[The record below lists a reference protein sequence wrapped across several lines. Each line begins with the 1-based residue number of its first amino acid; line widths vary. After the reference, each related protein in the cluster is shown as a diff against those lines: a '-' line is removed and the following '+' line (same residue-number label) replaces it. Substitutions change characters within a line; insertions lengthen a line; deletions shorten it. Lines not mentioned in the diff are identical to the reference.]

1 MSEEKLNVPLASEF
15 LKVVR
20 GQECQCEETF
30 QEWLPAAGIQA
41 PKTMEALG
49 TALAYLDC
57 IASCWWGCRQGDH
70 VEERLV
76 GKVSSN
82 ARAALLT
89 LRSGYYDESLGLV
102 RQIGE
107 TANLLCLFMQSEELH
122 EKWKDAS
129 ENVVRNQFSPV
140 QVRLMLEELPLP
152 LPMDRD
158 DYAIL
163 SRQSIHATPNTSPQS
178 HNPFNLPTMGGHF
191 QEAGALLA
199 LNLLGGMVGWVPWLA
214 VTLIKPPTDR
224 KIIIDSSVDLFRSI
238 GRVNLNS
245 IQDYFDEIRESTSFK
260 EDVARLRRW
269 QRAWQSRSE
278 D

>member
-1 MSEEKLNVPLASEF
+1 MANERLDVPLASDF

-20 GQECQCEETF
+20 DQERQCEETF
-30 QEWLPAAGIQA
+30 HEWLPAAGIQA
-41 PKTMEALG
+41 PKTMDALG

-70 VEERLV
+70 IEERLV
-76 GKVSSN
+76 GRAASN

-89 LRSGYYDESLGLV
+89 LRSGYYDEALGLV

-107 TANLLCLFMQSEELH
+107 TANLSCLLMQSEELH

-129 ENVVRNQFSPV
+129 EDVVRNHFNPA
-140 QVRLMLEELPLP
+140 QVRLMLEKLPLP

-158 DYAIL
+158 AYAIL
-163 SRQSIHATPNTSPQS
+163 SRQSIHVTPNTSPQS
-178 HNPFNLPTMGGHF
+178 HNPFNLPTSGGHF

-199 LNLLGGMVGWVPWLA
+199 LNLLGGMVGWVLWLA
-214 VTLIKPPTDR
+214 MTLIKPPTDR
-224 KIIIDSSVDLFRSI
+224 EVVVDACVALLRSI
-238 GRVNLNS
+238 GGINLNS
-245 IQDYFDEIRESTSFK
+245 IQDYFDEIRESTSFN
-260 EDVARLRRW
+260 EDVARLRQW
-269 QRAWQSRSE
+269 QRTWQSRSE